1 MKLTIL
7 GANAR
12 TGRLL
17 VQQALDAGH
26 EVTAFLRNPDDYP
39 IQHDRLTL
47 AKGDSMDAAAVAK
60 AIAGADAVLNTVGPV
75 KNAPDGLMQTT
86 AKNILDGMHK
96 AGVKRL
102 IYLTG
107 AGVKDPKDP
116 PSFGATVM
124 VPLMKIMAG
133 KMLADSEAAARL
145 VQASDL
151 DWTVVRAPR
160 LGDDPAKGT
169 YNAGYIKAGFAPMSR
184 ADIAGFM
191 LKRVTD
197 TQFLRE
203 SPIVYYG
210 G

>member
-1 MKLTIL
+1 MKLTVL

-26 EVTAFLRNPDDYP
+26 DVTAFLRHPDKYD
-39 IQHDRLTL
+39 IKHDHLTL
-47 AKGDSMDAAAVAK
+47 VQGDSMDKAAVAK

-75 KNAPDGLMQTT
+75 KDAPDGLMQTT
-86 AKNILDGMHK
+86 AANILAGMK
-96 AGVKRL
+96 AAGVKRL

-116 PSFGATVM
+116 TSFGSLVM
-124 VPLMKIMAG
+124 VPLMKVMAG
-133 KMLADSEAAARL
+133 KVLADSEAGARA
-145 VQASDL
+145 VQASDM

-160 LGDDPAKGT
+160 LGDDPPRGK
-169 YNAGYIKAGFAPMSR
+169 YSAGYIKAGFTPMSR
-184 ADIAGFM
+184 ADVAAFM
-191 LKRVTD
+191 LEQVTD
-197 TQFLRE
+197 KQFIHE
-203 SPIVYYG
+203 SPIIYYG

>member
-26 EVTAFLRNPDDYP
+26 EVTAFLRNPDGYS
-39 IQHDRLTL
+39 IQHANLKL
-47 AKGDSMDAAAVAK
+47 VKGDSMDAAAVAA

-86 AKNILDGMHK
+86 AKHIIDGMHK
-96 AGVKRL
+96 AGVRRL
-102 IYLTG
+102 VYLTG
-107 AGVKDPKDP
+107 AGVKDAQDP

-124 VPLMKIMAG
+124 VPLMKLMAG
-133 KMLADSEAAARL
+133 KVLADSEAGARL

-160 LGDDPAKGT
+160 LGDDPPRGKYT
-169 YNAGYIKAGFAPMSR
+169 TGYIKAGFTPMSR
-184 ADIAGFM
+184 ADVADFM
-191 LKRVTD
+191 LKQVTD
-197 TQFLRE
+197 KKYLRQ
-203 SPIVYYG
+203 SPIIYYG